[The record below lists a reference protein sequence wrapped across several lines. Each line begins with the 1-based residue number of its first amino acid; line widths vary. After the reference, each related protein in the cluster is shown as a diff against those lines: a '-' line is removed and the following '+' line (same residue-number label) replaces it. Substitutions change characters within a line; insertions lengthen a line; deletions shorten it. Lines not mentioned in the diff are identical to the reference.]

1 MNIFVSGINY
11 KITSIDIR
19 EKLKLTKESG
29 EEALRQIIKLPEV
42 LGCVILSTCNRTEIY
57 IHSDNAG
64 FNGKKLKRSFVK

>member
-29 EEALRQIIKLPEV
+29 GGIKA
-42 LGCVILSTCNRTEIY
+42 
-57 IHSDNAG
+57 DNKIA
-64 FNGKKLKRSFVK
+64 